1 MPTGGRLFRQSDK
14 RYGMHNGRPWAQA
27 RERGRDV
34 AESETP
40 RGTLGTVRNAAQLL
54 DLLSTGPAFH
64 QLTDL
69 AERSGLSLPTVHRLL
84 RSLVAAGLVEQD
96 PRSSRYG
103 LGPELVRLSE
113 RYLERVP
120 LLQTLAPY
128 LVDLRNRTRASV
140 LVALLVRDTVVY
152 VDRIEGA
159 GTGDTIRRS
168 DRSAPAHR
176 TAAGRLLLAR
186 RGPEAYAPLL
196 GEPGLPAEAQW
207 RSWADG
213 QYVIADVDGLHEH
226 VEVAVGVP
234 GPDGTTLA
242 ALVATGGPPALTRET
257 LERDVV
263 PQLTQTA
270 ALVAR
275 VAAHA

>member
-1 MPTGGRLFRQSDK
+1 M
-14 RYGMHNGRPWAQA
+14 
-27 RERGRDV
+27 

-40 RGTLGTVRNAAQLL
+40 RGTLGTVRNAAHLL
-54 DLLSTGPAFH
+54 DLLATGPAFH

-69 AERSGLSLPTVHRLL
+69 AERSGLSVPTVHRLL

-113 RYLERVP
+113 RYLDRMP

-140 LVALLVRDTVVY
+140 HVALLVRDTVVY

-159 GTGDTIRRS
+159 DAGETLRRF
-168 DRSAPAHR
+168 DRSAPAHT

-186 RGPEAYAPLL
+186 RGPEAWKPLL
-196 GEPGLPAEAQW
+196 SEPGLPTAEQW
-207 RSWADG
+207 QNWADR
-213 QYVIADVDGLHEH
+213 QFLAARVDGLHDH

-234 GPDGTTLA
+234 AADGTTLA
-242 ALVATGGPPALTRET
+242 ALVATGGPPTLTRET

-263 PQLTQTA
+263 PQLAQTA
-270 ALVAR
+270 TLVAR
-275 VAAHA
+275 MSAHG